1 MSTLEEARKRAATT
15 YNAASDFY
23 DHPANTFWTR
33 YGRRTVERPGLTAD
47 ARGFTQLEVVA
58 EADTQPVNSP
68 DEWWPMVMGS
78 GYRGTVDQLSAAER
92 ERVRSENSDFIRQA
106 SIKSL
111 EANVVYAVA
120 IKT

>member
-1 MSTLEEARKRAATT
+1 MSTLDEARKRAA
-15 YNAASDFY
+15 
-23 DHPANTFWTR
+23 ANTFWTR
-33 YGRRTVERPGLTAD
+33 YGRRTVERLGLTAG